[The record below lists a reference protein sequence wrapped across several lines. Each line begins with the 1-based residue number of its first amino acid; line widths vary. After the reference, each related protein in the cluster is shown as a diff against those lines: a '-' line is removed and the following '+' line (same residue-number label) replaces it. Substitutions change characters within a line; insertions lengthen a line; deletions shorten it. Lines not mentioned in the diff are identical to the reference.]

1 MSGRDAKK
9 RAEMDAGELD
19 LSPREEV
26 IEIGRDMILRLVM
39 ESRGVFSWQG
49 MTQKK
54 AGIGVGRSLIPA
66 ISGGTNMKKHFD
78 DITRH

>member
-26 IEIGRDMILRLVM
+26 IEIGRDMIPRLVV
-39 ESRGVFSWQG
+39 EPRR
-49 MTQKK
+49 K
-54 AGIGVGRSLIPA
+54 
-66 ISGGTNMKKHFD
+66 
-78 DITRH
+78 

>member
-1 MSGRDAKK
+1 MQAGNLIS
-9 RAEMDAGELD
+9 AERRYHVEELD
-19 LSPREEV
+19 T
-26 IEIGRDMILRLVM
+26 DMIPQLGM
-39 ESRGVFSWQG
+39 ESRRVFSWQG

-54 AGIGVGRSLIPA
+54 AGIGVERSLIPA